1 LNDAWTEI
9 KQRGSAHYKTG
20 QVEVI
25 DLLKD
30 LTLHPDIT
38 ALQAKAL
45 MDNIKYSYRQLQRGY
60 SKSDCDKIKHYTD
73 MVIVIGE
80 EVKP

>member
-1 LNDAWTEI
+1 MTDAWTGI

-20 QVEVI
+20 QIEVI

-30 LTLHPDIT
+30 LTIHPSLT

-60 SKSDCDKIKHYTD
+60 LKSDCEKIKHYTD
-73 MVIVIGE
+73 MVEVIGD